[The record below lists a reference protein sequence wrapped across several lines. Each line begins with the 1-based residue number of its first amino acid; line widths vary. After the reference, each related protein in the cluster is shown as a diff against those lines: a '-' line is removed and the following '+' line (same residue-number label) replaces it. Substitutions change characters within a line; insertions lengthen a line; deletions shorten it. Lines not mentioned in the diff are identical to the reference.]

1 MHAHLAPNAYACTF
15 KKSDRVCKRHE
26 FARIQRR
33 GQRQNGRFLT
43 LVGSRSQIK
52 TGLKGRLG
60 LTVGKKVGDAPVRNL
75 IKRRLRSIFR
85 ENRATFDGMDVV
97 VIALPSA
104 AKAPY
109 EDLMRDLLTA
119 ASNLKAR
126 IAKLSEQRRYG
137 SSRNRQ

>member
-1 MHAHLAPNAYACTF
+1 
-15 KKSDRVCKRHE
+15 
-26 FARIQRR
+26 
-33 GQRQNGRFLT
+33 
-43 LVGSRSQIK
+43 VGSRSQIK